1 MLLFF
6 LFFRIIKYILI
17 LVIFIYNL
25 KQNYCLFLIS
35 EVNVISKEY
44 AVNEEI
50 QVYPTVR
57 LIDLDGQQLGVQPTQ
72 EALKLARSKG
82 SDLVLIAPHGS
93 PPVARIMDYGKFRF
107 EQSKKEKSQRKH
119 QRQTVIKEVRLR
131 PAIGENDLLT
141 KARAAQEF
149 IDEGNK
155 VKLSVIFRGREMIH
169 MNQGIDLVNKFFGLL
184 KNAVLEKL
192 PEVESE
198 KHLVAVIGPAK
209 IKHKTDQKG
218 GLKDAKDENV

>member
-1 MLLFF
+1 M
-6 LFFRIIKYILI
+6 
-17 LVIFIYNL
+17 
-25 KQNYCLFLIS
+25 
-35 EVNVISKEY
+35 NVISKEY

-50 QVYPTVR
+50 QIYPSVR
-57 LIDLDGQQLGVQPTQ
+57 LIDVDGQQLGVQSTE
-72 EALKLARSKG
+72 EALRLARAKG

-119 QRQTVIKEVRLR
+119 QRQTVVKEVRLR

-141 KARAAQEF
+141 KAKAAQDF
-149 IDEGNK
+149 INEGNK

-169 MNQGIDLVNKFFGLL
+169 MNQGIDLVNRFFALL
-184 KNAVLEKL
+184 KNAVMEKL

-198 KHLVAVIGPAK
+198 KHLVAIIGPAK
-209 IKHKTDQKG
+209 IKQKTEKKEG
-218 GLKDAKDENV
+218 